1 MTKEKKTKTRQVAPI
16 RITSGIVFHEEN
28 GHSVAMFGHSILT
41 LNNFGYKCTV
51 TDTRNKSFRGFHSI
65 TNAKSFMKRKR
76 HGITYMQH
84 LRAEKLKKW
93 KEEHNLSMIKC
104 SSLLDISPKTLESYF
119 SGHRVVPEKLMEV
132 LS

>member
-1 MTKEKKTKTRQVAPI
+1 MTKKTETRQVAPI
-16 RITSGIVFHEEN
+16 SQVSGILFHRKN

-65 TNAKSFMKRKR
+65 TNAKAFMKRKR

-93 KEEHNLSMIKC
+93 KEEHNLSMIEF
-104 SSLLDISPKTLESYF
+104 SSLLDMSSKTVESYF
-119 SGHRVVPEKLMEV
+119 SGHRVVPEKLIEV